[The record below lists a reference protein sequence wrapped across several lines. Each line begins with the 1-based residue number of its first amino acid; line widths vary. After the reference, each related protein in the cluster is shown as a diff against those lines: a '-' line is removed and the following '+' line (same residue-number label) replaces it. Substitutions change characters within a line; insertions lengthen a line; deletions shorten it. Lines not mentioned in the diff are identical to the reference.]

1 MSPKDEQT
9 SRIAE
14 RDKFLSVLDANFQMR
29 QAQINLLRQTGGLD
43 AWLRL
48 AARTSATSTDSLSA
62 SKP

>member
-1 MSPKDEQT
+1 MSPKDEQA

-29 QAQINLLRQTGGLD
+29 QAQINLLRQTGELD
-43 AWLRL
+43 AWIRS
-48 AARTSATSTDSLSA
+48 TATSDSLTV